1 MLNSN
6 NENRKKC
13 LVNDCGT
20 TGHIGSR
27 LVSKHLLKKYSI
39 NRNHVVTLTASDQ
52 EFESS
57 LKIMRAVGIN
67 ECIFNG
73 EGCLALDSG
82 DRKKVLARINRCLE
96 TFEYVALVN
105 VTLEDSPIDWGLS
118 RDLDR
123 IEVRD
128 SESLSYAQSC
138 NSSFTPDGCY
148 IYVMENKH
156 LSPKALGYTALTPS
170 MDSTVSDAIVEKNG
184 DKRAILF
191 DMETY
196 LLKGIRSKEGVFRF
210 ILLFLKN
217 TIKVGTGRYGNGILY
232 EFRSLFCIT
241 LLKYSSQVVTGRYH
255 AALVALALGKN
266 VEVIGYG
273 ASKFDRIK
281 TNYGVVS

>member
-1 MLNSN
+1 MLNSSN
-6 NENRKKC
+6 VNRKKC
-13 LVNDCGT
+13 FINDCGI

-27 LVSKHLLKKYSI
+27 LVSKYLLKKYSI
-39 NRNHVVTLTASDQ
+39 NRKHVITLTASDR

-57 LKIMRAVGIN
+57 LKILRADGIN

-73 EGCLALDSG
+73 EGCLALSSG
-82 DRKKVLARINRCLE
+82 DRKRILARINRCLE

-105 VTLEDSPIDWGLS
+105 VTLEDSPLDWGLS
-118 RDLDR
+118 RSLDR

-128 SESLSYAQSC
+128 RESLSHAQGC
-138 NSSFTPDGCY
+138 NSSFIPDGCY
-148 IYVMENKH
+148 LYVMENKS
-156 LSPKALGYTALTPS
+156 LSRKTFGYTALTPS
-170 MDSTVSDAIVEKNG
+170 MDSTVSDSIVSKYGE
-184 DKRAILF
+184 DRAILF

-196 LLKGIRSKEGVFRF
+196 LLKGIRSNEAVFLF
-210 ILLFLKN
+210 IFLFLKN
-217 TIKVGTGRYGNGILY
+217 TIKVCTGRYGNGILY

-255 AALVALALGKN
+255 AALVAIALGKN

>member
-1 MLNSN
+1 MLNSSN
-6 NENRKKC
+6 GNRKKC
-13 LVNDCGT
+13 LINDCGT

-27 LVSKHLLKKYSI
+27 LVSKYLLKKYSI
-39 NRNHVVTLTASDQ
+39 NRNHVISLTASDR

-57 LKIMRAVGIN
+57 LKILRADGIN

-73 EGCLALDSG
+73 EGCLALSSG
-82 DRKKVLARINRCLE
+82 DRERILGRINRCLE

-105 VTLEDSPIDWGLS
+105 VTLEDSPLDWSLS

-128 SESLSYAQSC
+128 RESLSYTHGC
-138 NSSFTPDGCY
+138 NSSFIPDGCY
-148 IYVMENKH
+148 LYVMENKR
-156 LSPKALGYTALTPS
+156 LSPKACGYIALTPS
-170 MDSTVSDAIVEKNG
+170 MDSTVSDAIVAKNG

-196 LLKGIRSKEGVFRF
+196 LLKGIKSKEGLFRF
-210 ILLFLKN
+210 IFQFLKN
-217 TIKVGTGRYGNGILY
+217 IIKVGTGRYGNGIFY

-241 LLKYSSQVVTGRYH
+241 ILKYSSQVVTGRYH
-255 AALVALALGKN
+255 AALIALALGKN